1 MAYDVFISYSRK
13 DTAIADKICKTFDSV
28 GITYFIDRQGIGGGF
43 EFPEVLANAILDSK
57 IVLYLA
63 SENSYK
69 SKFTNSELTFA
80 FNEKPKN
87 SILPYIIDG
96 SNMPTGLRFVFSSI
110 NWRTKETHPIET
122 VLLKDILLLLGKS
135 EAEIKTLFQNIVK
148 DEELERK
155 HKAEEQKRKEAER
168 IRIEEERK
176 KEEARK
182 LKEELRYVKKQEEN
196 STQSYNV
203 TLENAGANKL
213 AVVKVVKEC
222 MGIGLVEAKFIVDN
236 TPIIITEKALKNE
249 AVMLKRAIEE
259 AGAVVTIK
267 LTQSSMMH
275 NGHEYVDLG
284 LPSGLKW
291 ATCNVGAI
299 KPQEYGDYFAWG
311 ETTPKQSYVESN
323 YKWYKK
329 SFFGGAYKLTKYK
342 DERESLL
349 EYTDDAARVNW
360 GGKWRM
366 PTRTEQDELRNHCT
380 WEWTT
385 LNGEKGYKVI
395 SKKNGNSIF
404 LPAAG
409 RRCNNLFKAGSD
421 GDYWSSSLNTSNSS
435 YAYDLTFYSGSVDRN
450 YNSRYLGRS
459 VRAVCEC
466 A

>member
-96 SNMPTGLRFVFSSI
+96 SNMPSALRFVFSSI

-135 EAEIKTLFQNIVK
+135 EAEIKTLLQNIVR

-168 IRIEEERK
+168 IRIEEESK
-176 KEEARK
+176 KEEVRK
-182 LKEELRYVKKQEEN
+182 LN
-196 STQSYNV
+196 N
-203 TLENAGANKL
+203 
-213 AVVKVVKEC
+213 
-222 MGIGLVEAKFIVDN
+222 
-236 TPIIITEKALKNE
+236 
-249 AVMLKRAIEE
+249 
-259 AGAVVTIK
+259 
-267 LTQSSMMH
+267 H

-291 ATCNVGAI
+291 ATCNVGAT
-299 KPQEYGDYFAWG
+299 KPEEYGDYYAWG
-311 ETTPKQSYVESN
+311 EIKPKQRYDGDNYTYKSN
-323 YKWYKK
+323 PETLPL
-329 SFFGGAYKLTKYK
+329 SA
-342 DERESLL
+342 
-349 EYTDDAARVNW
+349 DAANVNW

-366 PTRTEQDELRNHCT
+366 PTMAEQDELRNHCT

-385 LNGEKGYKVI
+385 LNGIEGYKVI

-409 RRCNNLFKAGSD
+409 CRYNDILNSAGSI
-421 GDYWSSSLNTSNSS
+421 GLYWSSSLGTSGGS
-435 YAYDLTFYSGSVDRN
+435 AYDLGFYSVDVDWGN
-450 YNSRYLGRS
+450 DGRYFGRS
-459 VRAVCEC
+459 VRPVCE
-466 A
+466 

>member
-43 EFPEVLANAILDSK
+43 EFPEVLANAILESK

-96 SNMPTGLRFVFSSI
+96 SNMPPALRFVFSSI

-135 EAEIKTLFQNIVK
+135 EAEIKTLLQNIVK

-155 HKAEEQKRKEAER
+155 HKAEEQKRKEAEEQKRKEAEEQKRKEAEEQKRKEAER

-176 KEEARK
+176 KEKARK
-182 LKEELRYVKKQEEN
+182 LN
-196 STQSYNV
+196 N
-203 TLENAGANKL
+203 
-213 AVVKVVKEC
+213 
-222 MGIGLVEAKFIVDN
+222 
-236 TPIIITEKALKNE
+236 
-249 AVMLKRAIEE
+249 
-259 AGAVVTIK
+259 
-267 LTQSSMMH
+267 H

-299 KPQEYGDYFAWG
+299 KPEEYGDYFAWG
-311 ETTPKQSYVESN
+311 EIKPKQRYDDDNYTYKSN
-323 YKWYKK
+323 PETLPL
-329 SFFGGAYKLTKYK
+329 SA
-342 DERESLL
+342 
-349 EYTDDAARVNW
+349 DAANVNW

-366 PTRTEQDELRNHCT
+366 PTKAEQDELRNYCT

-409 RRCNNLFKAGSD
+409 CR
-421 GDYWSSSLNTSNSS
+421 YSSGLDSALVS
-435 YAYDLTFYSGSVDRN
+435 
-450 YNSRYLGRS
+450 
-459 VRAVCEC
+459 
-466 A
+466 

>member
-28 GITYFIDRQGIGGGF
+28 GITYFINRQGIGGGF
-43 EFPEVLANAILDSK
+43 DLEVLANAILDSK

-69 SKFTNSELTFA
+69 SKFTNSVLTFA

-135 EAEIKTLFQNIVK
+135 EPEIKTLLQNIVK

-182 LKEELRYVKKQEEN
+182 FN
-196 STQSYNV
+196 N
-203 TLENAGANKL
+203 
-213 AVVKVVKEC
+213 
-222 MGIGLVEAKFIVDN
+222 
-236 TPIIITEKALKNE
+236 
-249 AVMLKRAIEE
+249 
-259 AGAVVTIK
+259 
-267 LTQSSMMH
+267 H
-275 NGHEYVDLG
+275 NGHEFVDLG

-291 ATCNVGAI
+291 ATCNVGAES
-299 KPQEYGDYFAWG
+299 PEDYGDYFAWG
-311 ETTPKQSYVESN
+311 EIKPKQRYDYDNYTYKSN
-323 YKWYKK
+323 PETLPL
-329 SFFGGAYKLTKYK
+329 SA
-342 DERESLL
+342 
-349 EYTDDAARVNW
+349 DAANVNW

-366 PTRTEQDELRNHCT
+366 PTRAEQDELRNHCT
-380 WEWTT
+380 WERTT
-385 LNGEKGYKVI
+385 LNGKEGYKVI

-404 LPAAG
+404 LPVASY
-409 RRCNNLFKAGSD
+409 RYISNLFIARSSSKS
-421 GDYWSSSLNTSNSS
+421 WSSSLSTDYGYCAYLLNLNSS
-435 YAYDLTFYSGSVDRN
+435 NVDRVN
-450 YNSRYLGRS
+450 DYRYYGHS
-459 VRAVCEC
+459 VRPVCEC

>member
-13 DTAIADKICKTFDSV
+13 DTAIADKICKTFDGV

-96 SNMPTGLRFVFSSI
+96 SNMPPALRFVFSSI

-135 EAEIKTLFQNIVK
+135 EAEIKTLLQNIVK

-155 HKAEEQKRKEAER
+155 RKAEEQKRKEAER

-182 LKEELRYVKKQEEN
+182 LN
-196 STQSYNV
+196 N
-203 TLENAGANKL
+203 
-213 AVVKVVKEC
+213 
-222 MGIGLVEAKFIVDN
+222 
-236 TPIIITEKALKNE
+236 
-249 AVMLKRAIEE
+249 
-259 AGAVVTIK
+259 
-267 LTQSSMMH
+267 H

-291 ATCNVGAI
+291 ATCNVGATN
-299 KPQEYGDYFAWG
+299 PEEYGDYFAWG

-342 DERESLL
+342 NKRESLL

-366 PTRTEQDELRNHCT
+366 PTRAEQDELRDHCT
-380 WEWTT
+380 WERTT
-385 LNGEKGYKVI
+385 LNGIEGYKVI

-409 RRCNNLFKAGSD
+409 CRDNSNLVNAG
-421 GDYWSSSLNTSNSS
+421 GHGGYWSSSLSTNFSS
-435 YAYDLTFYSGSVDRN
+435 SAYHLYFNLSGVYWSSGR
-450 YNSRYLGRS
+450 RYDGLS

>member
-69 SKFTNSELTFA
+69 SKFTNSELIFA

-96 SNMPTGLRFVFSSI
+96 SNMPRGLRFVFSSI

-155 HKAEEQKRKEAER
+155 HKTEEQKRKEAER

-182 LKEELRYVKKQEEN
+182 LN
-196 STQSYNV
+196 N
-203 TLENAGANKL
+203 
-213 AVVKVVKEC
+213 
-222 MGIGLVEAKFIVDN
+222 
-236 TPIIITEKALKNE
+236 
-249 AVMLKRAIEE
+249 
-259 AGAVVTIK
+259 
-267 LTQSSMMH
+267 H

-299 KPQEYGDYFAWG
+299 KPEEYGDYFAWG
-311 ETTPKQSYVESN
+311 ETEPKQSYNKDNYTYNSN
-323 YKWYKK
+323 TRTLPL
-329 SFFGGAYKLTKYK
+329 SA
-342 DERESLL
+342 
-349 EYTDDAARVNW
+349 DAARVNW

-366 PTRTEQDELRNHCT
+366 PTKTEQDELRNHCT

-404 LPAAG
+404 LPAAAYRNSSNLSGAG
-409 RRCNNLFKAGSD
+409 RFGH
-421 GDYWSSSLNTSNSS
+421 YWSSSLNATFSFLACFL
-435 YAYDLTFYSGSVDRN
+435 YFYSSNVYLYE
-450 YNSRYLGRS
+450 YNRYYGQS
-459 VRAVCEC
+459 VRAVCE
-466 A
+466 

>member
-96 SNMPTGLRFVFSSI
+96 SNMPPALRFVFSSI

-135 EAEIKTLFQNIVK
+135 EAEIKTLLQNIVK

-182 LKEELRYVKKQEEN
+182 LN
-196 STQSYNV
+196 N
-203 TLENAGANKL
+203 
-213 AVVKVVKEC
+213 
-222 MGIGLVEAKFIVDN
+222 
-236 TPIIITEKALKNE
+236 
-249 AVMLKRAIEE
+249 
-259 AGAVVTIK
+259 
-267 LTQSSMMH
+267 H
-275 NGHEYVDLG
+275 NGHEFVDLG
-284 LPSGLKW
+284 LLSGLKW
-291 ATCNVGAI
+291 ATCNVGAT
-299 KPQEYGDYFAWG
+299 KPEEYGDYFAWG
-311 ETTPKQSYVESN
+311 EIKPKQRYDDDNYTYKSN
-323 YKWYKK
+323 PETLPL
-329 SFFGGAYKLTKYK
+329 SA
-342 DERESLL
+342 
-349 EYTDDAARVNW
+349 DAANVNW

-366 PTRTEQDELRNHCT
+366 PTKAEQDELRNHCT

-409 RRCNNLFKAGSD
+409 CRYSSGLDSAGSY
-421 GDYWSSSLNTSNSS
+421 GYYWLSSLNTRYGGSAYGLYFRSS
-435 YAYDLTFYSGSVDRN
+435 DVNWSKYCRYAGQ
-450 YNSRYLGRS
+450 S
-459 VRAVCEC
+459 VRAVCE
-466 A
+466 

>member
-43 EFPEVLANAILDSK
+43 EFPEVIANAILDSK

-96 SNMPTGLRFVFSSI
+96 SNMPPALRFVFSSI

-135 EAEIKTLFQNIVK
+135 EAEIKTLLQNIVR

-168 IRIEEERK
+168 IRIEEESK
-176 KEEARK
+176 KEDA
-182 LKEELRYVKKQEEN
+182 
-196 STQSYNV
+196 
-203 TLENAGANKL
+203 
-213 AVVKVVKEC
+213 C
-222 MGIGLVEAKFIVDN
+222 KFN
-236 TPIIITEKALKNE
+236 N
-249 AVMLKRAIEE
+249 
-259 AGAVVTIK
+259 
-267 LTQSSMMH
+267 H

-291 ATCNVGAI
+291 ATCNVGAT
-299 KPQEYGDYFAWG
+299 KPEEYGDYYAWG
-311 ETTPKQSYVESN
+311 EIKPKQRYDDDNYTYKSN
-323 YKWYKK
+323 PETLPL
-329 SFFGGAYKLTKYK
+329 SA
-342 DERESLL
+342 
-349 EYTDDAARVNW
+349 DAANVNW

-366 PTRTEQDELRNHCT
+366 PTKAEQDELRKHCT

-404 LPAAG
+404 LPAAAYRNSSNLSGAG
-409 RRCNNLFKAGSD
+409 RFGH
-421 GDYWSSSLNTSNSS
+421 YWSSSLNATFNFIACFL
-435 YAYDLTFYSGSVDRN
+435 YFYSSNVCLYDYNDR
-450 YNSRYLGRS
+450 YCGRS
-459 VRAVCEC
+459 VRAVCE
-466 A
+466 

>member
-43 EFPEVLANAILDSK
+43 EFPEVIANAILESK

-96 SNMPTGLRFVFSSI
+96 SNMPSALRFVFSSI

-122 VLLKDILLLLGKS
+122 DLLKDILLLLGKS

-155 HKAEEQKRKEAER
+155 HKAEEQKRKEVER

-176 KEEARK
+176 KEEVRK
-182 LKEELRYVKKQEEN
+182 LN
-196 STQSYNV
+196 N
-203 TLENAGANKL
+203 
-213 AVVKVVKEC
+213 
-222 MGIGLVEAKFIVDN
+222 
-236 TPIIITEKALKNE
+236 
-249 AVMLKRAIEE
+249 
-259 AGAVVTIK
+259 
-267 LTQSSMMH
+267 H

-291 ATCNVGAI
+291 ATCNVGAT
-299 KPQEYGDYFAWG
+299 KPKEYGDYFAWG
-311 ETTPKQSYVESN
+311 ETTPKQSYEKSN

-329 SFFGGAYKLTKYK
+329 SFFGVAYKRTKYK

-366 PTRTEQDELRNHCT
+366 PTRAEQDELRNHCT
-380 WEWTT
+380 WEWTI

-404 LPAAG
+404 LPATG
-409 RRCNNLFKAGSD
+409 FRYGSNLSGAGS
-421 GDYWSSSLNTSNSS
+421 YCAYLSSSLNTSYSSCAYGLFFNSS
-435 YAYDLTFYSGSVDRN
+435 RVDWSN
-450 YNSRYLGRS
+450 GSRYNGCS
-459 VRAVCEC
+459 VRAVCE
-466 A
+466 

>member
-96 SNMPTGLRFVFSSI
+96 SNMPPALRFVFSSI

-135 EAEIKTLFQNIVK
+135 EAEIKTLLQNIVK
-148 DEELERK
+148 DEELEHK
-155 HKAEEQKRKEAER
+155 HKAEEQKRKE
-168 IRIEEERK
+168 
-176 KEEARK
+176 EARK
-182 LKEELRYVKKQEEN
+182 LN
-196 STQSYNV
+196 N
-203 TLENAGANKL
+203 
-213 AVVKVVKEC
+213 
-222 MGIGLVEAKFIVDN
+222 
-236 TPIIITEKALKNE
+236 
-249 AVMLKRAIEE
+249 
-259 AGAVVTIK
+259 
-267 LTQSSMMH
+267 H

-299 KPQEYGDYFAWG
+299 KPEEYGDYFAWG
-311 ETTPKQSYVESN
+311 ETTPKQSYVRSN
-323 YKWYKK
+323 YKWYKEG
-329 SFFGGAYKLTKYK
+329 FFGGTYILTKYK

-366 PTRTEQDELRNHCT
+366 PTRAEYDELRNHCT

-409 RRCNNLFKAGSD
+409 YRYGSNLSNAGS
-421 GDYWSSSLNTSNSS
+421 GGIYWSGSLYTDGSNGAYNLYFDSSYVGRGNSS
-435 YAYDLTFYSGSVDRN
+435 RCSG
-450 YNSRYLGRS
+450 LS
-459 VRAVCEC
+459 VRPVCEC

>member
-43 EFPEVLANAILDSK
+43 EFPEVIANAILDSK

-96 SNMPTGLRFVFSSI
+96 SNMPPALRFVFSSI

-135 EAEIKTLFQNIVK
+135 EAEIKTILQNIVK

-155 HKAEEQKRKEAER
+155 HKAEEQKRKEEEEQKSKEAER

-182 LKEELRYVKKQEEN
+182 LN
-196 STQSYNV
+196 N
-203 TLENAGANKL
+203 
-213 AVVKVVKEC
+213 
-222 MGIGLVEAKFIVDN
+222 
-236 TPIIITEKALKNE
+236 
-249 AVMLKRAIEE
+249 
-259 AGAVVTIK
+259 
-267 LTQSSMMH
+267 H

-299 KPQEYGDYFAWG
+299 KPEEYGDYYAWG
-311 ETTPKQSYVESN
+311 EIKPKQRYDDDNYTYKSN
-323 YKWYKK
+323 PEILPL
-329 SFFGGAYKLTKYK
+329 SA
-342 DERESLL
+342 
-349 EYTDDAARVNW
+349 DAANVNW

-366 PTRTEQDELRNHCT
+366 PTKAEQDELRNHCT

-385 LNGEKGYKVI
+385 INGKKGHKVI

-409 RRCNNLFKAGSD
+409 FR
-421 GDYWSSSLNTSNSS
+421 GDSYLSGAIGYGYYWLSSLNTYNGGSDR
-435 YAYDLTFYSGSVDRN
+435 AYGLCFYSSDVNWSKYR
-450 YNSRYLGRS
+450 RYAGLS
-459 VRAVCEC
+459 VRAVCE
-466 A
+466 

>member
-1 MAYDVFISYSRK
+1 M
-13 DTAIADKICKTFDSV
+13 
-28 GITYFIDRQGIGGGF
+28 
-43 EFPEVLANAILDSK
+43 LANAILDSK

-80 FNEKPKN
+80 YNEKPKN

-96 SNMPTGLRFVFSSI
+96 SNMPPALRFVFSSI

-135 EAEIKTLFQNIVK
+135 EAEIKTLLQNIVK

-168 IRIEEERK
+168 IRSDEERK
-176 KEEARK
+176 KEKARK
-182 LKEELRYVKKQEEN
+182 LN
-196 STQSYNV
+196 N
-203 TLENAGANKL
+203 
-213 AVVKVVKEC
+213 
-222 MGIGLVEAKFIVDN
+222 
-236 TPIIITEKALKNE
+236 
-249 AVMLKRAIEE
+249 
-259 AGAVVTIK
+259 
-267 LTQSSMMH
+267 H

-299 KPQEYGDYFAWG
+299 KPEEYGDYFAWG
-311 ETTPKQSYVESN
+311 EIKPKQRYVDDDYTYKSN
-323 YKWYKK
+323 PKTLPL
-329 SFFGGAYKLTKYK
+329 SA
-342 DERESLL
+342 
-349 EYTDDAARVNW
+349 DAANVNW

-366 PTRTEQDELRNHCT
+366 PTRAEQDELRNHCT

-385 LNGEKGYKVI
+385 LYGEKGYKVI

-409 RRCNNLFKAGSD
+409 YRYNSSLSNAGSY
-421 GDYWSSSLNTSNSS
+421 GSYWSSSLRTSYSSSAFNLYFNSS
-435 YAYDLTFYSGSVDRN
+435 YVDWRSDLRDYGQ
-450 YNSRYLGRS
+450 S

>member
-96 SNMPTGLRFVFSSI
+96 SNMPSALRFVFSSI

-135 EAEIKTLFQNIVK
+135 EAEIKTLLQNIVR

-182 LKEELRYVKKQEEN
+182 LN
-196 STQSYNV
+196 N
-203 TLENAGANKL
+203 
-213 AVVKVVKEC
+213 
-222 MGIGLVEAKFIVDN
+222 
-236 TPIIITEKALKNE
+236 
-249 AVMLKRAIEE
+249 
-259 AGAVVTIK
+259 
-267 LTQSSMMH
+267 H

-299 KPQEYGDYFAWG
+299 KPEEYGDYFAWG
-311 ETTPKQSYVESN
+311 ETTPKQSYEKSN

-329 SFFGGAYKLTKYK
+329 SFFGVVYKRTKYK

-366 PTRTEQDELRNHCT
+366 PTRAEQDELRTHCT
-380 WEWTT
+380 WEWTA
-385 LNGEKGYKVI
+385 LNGIEGHKVT

-409 RRCNNLFKAGSD
+409 YRNGSDFYGAGSY
-421 GDYWSSSLNTSNSS
+421 GSICSSSLNTNYSS
-435 YAYDLTFYSGSVDRN
+435 SVCWLLFDSSGVKCYSGDFSGDL
-450 YNSRYLGRS
+450 RYCGHS
-459 VRAVCEC
+459 VRPVCE
-466 A
+466 

>member
-43 EFPEVLANAILDSK
+43 EFPEVIANAILDSK

-96 SNMPTGLRFVFSSI
+96 SNMPPALRFVFSSI

-135 EAEIKTLFQNIVK
+135 EAEIKTLLQNIVR

-155 HKAEEQKRKEAER
+155 HKAEEQKRKEVER
-168 IRIEEERK
+168 IRIEEECK
-176 KEEARK
+176 KEEVRK
-182 LKEELRYVKKQEEN
+182 LN
-196 STQSYNV
+196 N
-203 TLENAGANKL
+203 
-213 AVVKVVKEC
+213 
-222 MGIGLVEAKFIVDN
+222 
-236 TPIIITEKALKNE
+236 
-249 AVMLKRAIEE
+249 
-259 AGAVVTIK
+259 
-267 LTQSSMMH
+267 H

-299 KPQEYGDYFAWG
+299 KPEEYGDYYAWG
-311 ETTPKQSYVESN
+311 EIKPKQRYDDDNYTYKSN
-323 YKWYKK
+323 PETLPL
-329 SFFGGAYKLTKYK
+329 SA
-342 DERESLL
+342 
-349 EYTDDAARVNW
+349 DAANVNW

-366 PTRTEQDELRNHCT
+366 PTKAEQDELRNHCT

-409 RRCNNLFKAGSD
+409 YRFISLLNGAGSY
-421 GDYWSSSLNTSNSS
+421 GLYWSSSLTTGNPKGVWRVFFNTDKEVGMKG
-435 YAYDLTFYSGSVDRN
+435 YHDRPSGH
-450 YNSRYLGRS
+450 S
-459 VRAVCEC
+459 VRPVCP
-466 A
+466 

>member
-148 DEELERK
+148 DEELECK

-176 KEEARK
+176 
-182 LKEELRYVKKQEEN
+182 LN
-196 STQSYNV
+196 N
-203 TLENAGANKL
+203 
-213 AVVKVVKEC
+213 
-222 MGIGLVEAKFIVDN
+222 
-236 TPIIITEKALKNE
+236 
-249 AVMLKRAIEE
+249 
-259 AGAVVTIK
+259 
-267 LTQSSMMH
+267 H

-299 KPQEYGDYFAWG
+299 KPEEYGDYFAWG
-311 ETTPKQSYVESN
+311 ETTPKQSYEESN

-329 SFFGGAYKLTKYK
+329 SFFGGAYKITKYK

-360 GGKWRM
+360 GGSWRM
-366 PTRTEQDELRNHCT
+366 PTRAEYDELRNHCT

-385 LNGEKGYKVI
+385 LNGIQGCKVT

-409 RRCNNLFKAGSD
+409 YRNDSSLRNAGSF
-421 GDYWSSSLNTSNSS
+421 GNYWSSSLSTNFS
-435 YAYDLTFYSGSVDRN
+435 YNAYYLSFGSGSVDWIF
-450 YNSRYLGRS
+450 YKRYDGHS
-459 VRAVCEC
+459 VRPVCEC